1 MQLLW
6 LYKVDLQCGQAH
18 VCSHYTANGI
28 TCPPVQ
34 HIMWP
39 KWLDINASCM
49 CLDEFTPE
57 FTAVCLWSGYQRRIF
72 HAKVCAIDDVIVLV
86 SLCRVLGCCA
96 ISTAIHGRVPQGGK
110 WGIRQGAPVGGEGG
124 KGWCQRG
131 TPQLLK
137 MTPDDLT
144 HNQTLHITMSQQATR
159 SAVRRRENGLRGQK
173 VSLIILY
180 GNILCISPSLSHT
193 RMHTLLNPH
202 TLSQKSTTHE
212 PI

>member
-72 HAKVCAIDDVIVLV
+72 HAEVCAIDDVIAFV
-86 SLCRVLGCCA
+86 SLCRVLRCCA

-110 WGIRQGAPVGGEGG
+110 WGIKAGSACRWGGGQGVMSARHSTASKNDSRWSDAQPNSSHYHESTGLEECCEKKGEWA
-124 KGWCQRG
+124 KRAESEPDNSGWKIWCISIS
-131 TPQLLK
+131 
-137 MTPDDLT
+137 LT
-144 HNQTLHITMSQQATR
+144 HT
-159 SAVRRRENGLRGQK
+159 
-173 VSLIILY
+173 
-180 GNILCISPSLSHT
+180 HT
-193 RMHTLLNPH
+193 YTTKSTHTF
-202 TLSQKSTTHE
+202 STTHE